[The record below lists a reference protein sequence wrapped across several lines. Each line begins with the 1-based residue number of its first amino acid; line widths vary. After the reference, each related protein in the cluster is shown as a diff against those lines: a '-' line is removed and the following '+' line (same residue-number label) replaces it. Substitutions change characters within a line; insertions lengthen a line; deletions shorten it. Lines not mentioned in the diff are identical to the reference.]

1 MSNERQILDSAF
13 VSDCDDKEGKFLT
26 MTVSSRGKKLY
37 VSVTDI
43 RLFCKAMQIQKLS
56 FQREVPKKL
65 FIISRVSL

>member
-26 MTVSSRGKKLY
+26 MSVRSRGKTLY

-43 RLFCKAMQIQKLS
+43 RLFCKAM
-56 FQREVPKKL
+56 
-65 FIISRVSL
+65 